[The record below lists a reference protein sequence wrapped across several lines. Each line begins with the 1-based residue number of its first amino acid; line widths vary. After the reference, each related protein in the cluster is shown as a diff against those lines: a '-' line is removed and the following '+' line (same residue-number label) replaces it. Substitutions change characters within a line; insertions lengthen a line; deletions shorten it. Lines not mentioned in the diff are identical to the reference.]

1 MEDYRRASEA
11 YYREQ
16 ATTFGL
22 DGSSTMPDQVVR
34 ERELQ
39 AIFAVLDRVMKP
51 ASRLLEI
58 GCGNGLLLAQLRARY
73 PDASLTGIDYTPAM
87 VELARSRA
95 VPDTRI
101 ERADVT
107 GLPFEAARF
116 DVMVSERVII
126 NVLDRDDQARA
137 FAEAGRVLAPGGH
150 FVCIE
155 GFATPWRR
163 LNEARAELCLPEI
176 PMPAVNRWFEDED
189 FAAYI
194 AGKFEV
200 VAAPDLPPPNFLS
213 SHYFVT
219 RVFHDAIRPA
229 QGKLRNTHFA
239 RFFASA
245 LPPVGDYAPV
255 KLFLLRRL

>member
-1 MEDYRRASEA
+1 MQDYRRASEA

-16 ATTFGL
+16 ATSFGL
-22 DGSSTMPDQVVR
+22 DSASTMPDQVVR

-39 AIFAVLDRVMKP
+39 AIFAVLDRLMKT

-58 GCGNGLLLAQLRARY
+58 GCGNGLLLTQLRDRY
-73 PDASLTGIDYTPAM
+73 PGASLTGIDYTPAM

-95 VPDTRI
+95 LSDTRI
-101 ERADVT
+101 ECGDVT
-107 GLPFEAARF
+107 RLLFEAASF

-126 NVLDRDDQARA
+126 NVLDRGDQALA
-137 FAEAGRVLAPGGH
+137 FTEAARVLAPGAH

-155 GFATPWRR
+155 GFAAPLRR

-200 VAAPDLPPPNFLS
+200 VSAPDLPPPNFLS

-219 RVFHDAIRPA
+219 RVFHDAVRPV

-239 RFFASA
+239 KFFASA

-255 KLFLLRRL
+255 KLFLLRRM